1 MALNIA
7 YTIWARDKFTKACA
21 QAQCA
26 INSFSSSI
34 ESAKAKFKSFNDKI
48 KSTRDGIKKFA
59 DFSKKWIT
67 LPFVAAT
74 ATMIKMASDAE
85 ETENKFAVVYQDVG
99 EKAEKMAKDIARNYG
114 LSRAE
119 AKTLMGDTGD
129 LLTGFGFT
137 GKAALDLS
145 TKVAQLG
152 VDLASFTNYSGGSAG
167 AVQALTKALLGEREQ
182 AKMLGISIMEEDV
195 KRQMQINRRKG
206 LRFET
211 ERQAKAYATLDLAMA
226 QSKNAIGDYQR
237 SLSSFANQTR
247 EWSAALKD
255 AWTEFGKLILPMAT
269 KAITMATK
277 WLRVIAD
284 LSPETKKLILIIGAV
299 AAALGPLAIAIWA
312 VTSPAMIMAAAIAAA
327 GLAVYGICKG
337 LLWLE
342 DALVPVVAWFHKLG
356 ITIKEWVTDKLN
368 AAAEAFG
375 KVKNWVSG
383 FFGGQDEEIKVEAKK
398 VVESK
403 AEAKKIIERKEQV
416 EKISKAEGMKP
427 IEAAPATANIN
438 AKSTVDITLRDKGNY
453 AKSVKIAS
461 DENSQ
466 INLDKGMN
474 AVGEF

>member
-21 QAQCA
+21 QAQRA

-48 KSTRDGIKKFA
+48 KSTREGIKKFA
-59 DFSKKWIT
+59 DFSKRIT

-137 GKAALDLS
+137 GEAALDLS

-152 VDLASFTNYSGGSAG
+152 VDLASFTNYAGGSAG

-269 KAITMATK
+269 KAITMTTK

-284 LSPETKKLILIIGAV
+284 LSPETKKLLLIIGAV
-299 AAALGPLAIAIWA
+299 AAALGPLALAIWA

-327 GLAVYGICKG
+327 SLAVYGIYKG

-356 ITIKEWVTDKLN
+356 ITIKEWVTDKLD

-375 KVKNWVSG
+375 KVKKWVSG

-398 VVESK
+398 IV
-403 AEAKKIIERKEQV
+403 ERKEQV
-416 EKISKAEGMKP
+416 ERINKTEGMKP
-427 IEAAPATANIN
+427 IAAPSATANIN
-438 AKSTVDITLRDKGNY
+438 AKSIVDITLRDKGNY

-466 INLDKGMN
+466 INLSKGMN